1 MACNCIFFSFKN
13 TALICVF
20 FLFFKDSAHAY
31 TDTYLHLFPLFWEIL
46 CMRTMWHLSGSF
58 FNLFL
63 VRYCACAQC
72 DTYLRLFFTLL
83 GYWACAQCDTYLCLF
98 SLFLGDTAHAHNVT
112 LIFLF
117 FSLFGRYCSCA
128 HCDTSSKKVS
138 ILSLSISDAGKL
150 LIWKLLSLP
159 KKIRKDGGDILS
171 VGFLCTRKHIFACDA
186 T

>member
-1 MACNCIFFSFKN
+1 MHAHNV
-13 TALICVF
+13 TRICTF
-20 FLFFKDSAHAY
+20 FLFFGRTCACAQC
-31 TDTYLHLFPLFWEIL
+31 DTYLHLF
-46 CMRTMWHLSGSF
+46 S
-58 FNLFL
+58 LFL

-171 VGFLCTRKHIFACDA
+171 VGFLCTRKHIYACDA